1 MYFKFENAQ
10 IQITLNT
17 DKEEQK
23 YHRNIPK
30 RLVDATMLLYLLLL
44 NNNKDASRFAPIF
57 QSTTNYRFSM
67 MLCRSSLTY
76 KPMPIN
82 IPLDHFPISMYREFQ
97 ENGLSL
103 ISLSHRGDTD
113 ISFKADVT

>member
-1 MYFKFENAQ
+1 MF
-10 IQITLNT
+10 
-17 DKEEQK
+17 
-23 YHRNIPK
+23 
-30 RLVDATMLLYLLLL
+30 LYLLPL
-44 NNNKDASRFAPIF
+44 NNNKDANCFAPIF

-82 IPLDHFPISMYREFQ
+82 IPLDDFPISMYREFQ

-103 ISLSHRGDTD
+103 ISLSHRGGRTFLSRLTSLKKPETGFTLLLSRIEYDN
-113 ISFKADVT
+113 ACA